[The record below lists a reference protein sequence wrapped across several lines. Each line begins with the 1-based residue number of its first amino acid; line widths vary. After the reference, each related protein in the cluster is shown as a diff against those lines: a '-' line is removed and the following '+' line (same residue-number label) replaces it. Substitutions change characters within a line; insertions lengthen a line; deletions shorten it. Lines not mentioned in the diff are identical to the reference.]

1 MMKLP
6 AMHNL
11 SNGGRR
17 RRADPRIEANED
29 VSLRA
34 FDLSRSKRIAEEVK
48 LHDWI
53 RSAPVIITAVSDLRF
68 LRMQF
73 QDTGREALLNRIFQ
87 VFRLRLS
94 TAMANHIVC
103 IACKRD
109 AGKFPFHPTIERVV
123 KIEIC
128 EDRTDDAPYAKGN
141 FCFDRV
147 IRGWRGSPMLDL
159 RRNT

>member
-11 SNGGRR
+11 SNGGRGLR
-17 RRADPRIEANED
+17 TDPRIEANED

-73 QDTGREALLNRIFQ
+73 QEPGREASLNRIFQ

-109 AGKFPFHPTIERVV
+109 PGEFPFHPTVERIMQI
-123 KIEIC
+123 KIC
-128 EDRTDDAPYAKGN
+128 EDGTNDAALRSARCPLHETTIHQLRGRFKPS
-141 FCFDRV
+141 FDV
-147 IRGWRGSPMLDL
+147 
-159 RRNT
+159 

>member
-17 RRADPRIEANED
+17 LRTDPRIEANED

-48 LHDWI
+48 LHDGI
-53 RSAPVIITAVSDLRF
+53 RSAPVVITAVSDLRF

-73 QDTGREALLNRIFQ
+73 QETGREALLNRIFQ

-94 TAMANHIVC
+94 TAMANNIIC
-103 IACKRD
+103 IAREGD
-109 AGKFPFHPTIERVV
+109 AGEFPFHPTIERIMQI
-123 KIEIC
+123 KIC
-128 EDRTDDAPYAKGN
+128 EDRTNDAPLRSPRCPFHETTIHHLRGR
-141 FCFDRV
+141 FQPSFDV
-147 IRGWRGSPMLDL
+147 
-159 RRNT
+159 

>member
-11 SNGGRR
+11 SNGSRR
-17 RRADPRIEANED
+17 LRTDPRIEANED

-73 QDTGREALLNRIFQ
+73 QEPGREASLNRIFASFK
-87 VFRLRLS
+87 FRVGSSGSLYRSVAKPWEPKAVGSACAAVAALS
-94 TAMANHIVC
+94 LTA
-103 IACKRD
+103 
-109 AGKFPFHPTIERVV
+109 
-123 KIEIC
+123 
-128 EDRTDDAPYAKGN
+128 
-141 FCFDRV
+141 
-147 IRGWRGSPMLDL
+147 
-159 RRNT
+159 

>member
-17 RRADPRIEANED
+17 LRTDPRIEANED

-48 LHDWI
+48 LHDGI
-53 RSAPVIITAVSDLRF
+53 RSAPVVITAVRDLRF

-73 QDTGREALLNRIFQ
+73 QETGREASLNRIFQ

-94 TAMANHIVC
+94 TAMTNRIVR
-103 IACKRD
+103 ITCKRD
-109 AGKFPFHPTIERVV
+109 AGKFPLHPTIERVV
-123 KIEIC
+123 KIKI
-128 EDRTDDAPYAKGN
+128 
-141 FCFDRV
+141 
-147 IRGWRGSPMLDL
+147 
-159 RRNT
+159 